1 MHIEDSMDTQLMQAQ
16 IDKYKA
22 EAAAFRSEE
31 AYNNLQSARLKAAR
45 RNEKASLD
53 NQRIL
58 DFITEVS
65 DASVHRAVTKLGDWR
80 VRSLKPITVRFNSP
94 GGDLISGMA
103 LYDYI
108 VMLRQEGIEV
118 TTVATGMCASMAA
131 VLLQAGTKRLVT
143 PNAWFMIHEVS
154 SFSEGKLSE
163 IEDETKWLIRAQS
176 RFLDILA
183 ERSKLS
189 KAEIKRRW
197 RPANGWWM
205 TPEETIEMGFADEI
219 ATGA

>member
-1 MHIEDSMDTQLMQAQ
+1 MDELVRAQ

-22 EAAAFRSEE
+22 EAAAFKSEE
-31 AYNNLQSARLKAAR
+31 RYNNLQSARLLRVSDDENAT
-45 RNEKASLD
+45 LD
-53 NQRIL
+53 SQRIL
-58 DFITEVS
+58 DFITDVN
-65 DASVHRAVTKLGDWR
+65 DVSVHRAITKLSEWR
-80 VRSLKPITVRFNSP
+80 QKSDRPIVIRFNTP

-108 VMLRQEGIEV
+108 VMLRAEGISV
-118 TTVATGMCASMAA
+118 ATMATGMCASMGA
-131 VLLQAGTKRLVT
+131 VLLQAGSPRFVT
-143 PNAWFMIHEVS
+143 PNAWFMIHEIS

-163 IEDETKWLIRAQS
+163 IEDETKWLIRAQA

-189 KAEIKRRW
+189 KVEIKKRW

-205 TPEETIEMGFADEI
+205 SPEETVEFGFADEI
-219 ATGA
+219 STKLI